1 MAKRILQAAVL
12 SFGCLQAVSGDAKDT
27 SLTPSLNFEASF
39 FDHPQPFSIKV
50 DDEFI
55 QVTKRK
61 AGQLRVA
68 VDINQDEF
76 VDGVPSRV
84 LQNLSRH
91 WSDEYDWRKVE
102 VALNSKFKQ
111 FTTTV
116 QAGENYTHPIP
127 LHFIHHKSD
136 REDAIPLLFI
146 HGWPGSFHEVA
157 GIIDLLTSP
166 PDSSLPAFHVVA
178 PDLPGFGFSPAP
190 RFPGLGLRDMGQAF
204 NHLMQQLGYTKY
216 VGQGGDFGSHTLR
229 YMAADFPDSVVSILS
244 NLFSVA
250 PTADDIARFQNNQ
263 TTPEETV
270 MFQFMNDPGLT
281 WTQDYWAIESSV
293 PLQVAIGMTDS
304 PIAWTAWQYMGMR
317 SLSPGYDWGIE
328 ELITWSML
336 NYIQGPYGGL
346 RLYKEAKRE
355 GTLDGAFP
363 YVAQPVGVLNY
374 YGDAAYYTPLKW
386 AKRQGNITFFS
397 KKTPEILGG
406 HFPAHI
412 NPQSL
417 AQDCWDFWGN
427 STISGTDVFSH

>member
-1 MAKRILQAAVL
+1 MVKRILQAAIL
-12 SFGCLQAVSGDAKDT
+12 SFGCLQAVSGDANDI
-27 SLTPSLNFEASF
+27 SLTQSLIFEASF
-39 FDHPQPFSIKV
+39 SDHPQPFSIKV

-55 QVTKRK
+55 QETKQK
-61 AGQLRVA
+61 ASQLRVA
-68 VDINQDEF
+68 VDINQDDF

-102 VALNSKFKQ
+102 AAMNKKFKQ
-111 FTTTV
+111 FTTIV

-127 LHFIHHKSD
+127 LHFIHHTSE
-136 REDAIPLLFI
+136 REDAIPLLFL

-166 PDSSLPAFHVVA
+166 PDPSLPAFHVVA

-190 RFPGLGLRDMGQAF
+190 DSLA
-204 NHLMQQLGYTKY
+204 LGYAIWDK
-216 VGQGGDFGSHTLR
+216 L
-229 YMAADFPDSVVSILS
+229 SIISCS
-244 NLFSVA
+244 NWAIQNTVA
-250 PTADDIARFQNNQ
+250 PSPDDIARFQNNQ
-263 TTPEETV
+263 TTPEETI

-355 GTLDGAFP
+355 GTLAGAFP
-363 YVAQPVGVLNY
+363 YVSQPVGVLNY
-374 YGDAAYYTPLKW
+374 YGDAAYYTPLEW
-386 AKRQGNITFFS
+386 AKRQGNVTFFS
-397 KKTPEILGG
+397 KKAPEILGG

-412 NPQSL
+412 NPRSL

-427 STISGTDVFSH
+427 STISGTEVFFH